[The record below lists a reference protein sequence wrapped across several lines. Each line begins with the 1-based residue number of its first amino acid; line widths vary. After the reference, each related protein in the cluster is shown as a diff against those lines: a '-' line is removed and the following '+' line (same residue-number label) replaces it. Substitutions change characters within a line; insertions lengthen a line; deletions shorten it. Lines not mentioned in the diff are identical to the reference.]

1 MHIHGTYTSNLQQII
16 KYCNVYILNYYKL
29 LFYVKLIQTGSQPL
43 CPYLTRI
50 KRWSLSQYYGWQEM
64 NYVYEIQN
72 SKIGFFLGY
81 KYYEIFYE
89 KRFISIFIH
98 FANGNYP
105 KTLKIMRWAIKTI
118 FYLIRSIV
126 PSKLSQSFI
135 TFITSIFIQN
145 QS

>member
-1 MHIHGTYTSNLQQII
+1 
-16 KYCNVYILNYYKL
+16 
-29 LFYVKLIQTGSQPL
+29 
-43 CPYLTRI
+43 
-50 KRWSLSQYYGWQEM
+50 M

-89 KRFISIFIH
+89 KRFISRFIH
-98 FANGNYP
+98 FANESYP
-105 KTLKIMRWAIKTI
+105 KRIQNNALGDKDN